1 MKSGYQTLMHDL
13 RRVEEAVKSTEEQS
27 FGMTQNALEFEQL
40 LAHLCDQLCF
50 FTQARQETINLYPKV
65 FCLYSYK
72 RNGLKNF

>member
-1 MKSGYQTLMHDL
+1 MHDL

-50 FTQARQETINLYPKV
+50 FTQARQETINLYPKLY
-65 FCLYSYK
+65 CLYSY
-72 RNGLKNF
+72 